1 MKQHF
6 SDQTKKKTLL
16 LFQLTKHKVAKL
28 YSNRNFIDSLQNV
41 SVYLAL
47 GNQTLSQE
55 LMNWTR

>member
-6 SDQTKKKTLL
+6 SDQTKKNSLD
-16 LFQLTKHKVAKL
+16 
-28 YSNRNFIDSLQNV
+28 RNFKDSYFVSSEFHTNSPRNV